1 MDKKGSTFDTSN
13 FQSVIVKDIPQ
24 QMNGSDCGMFTCKVI
39 IFSKIV
45 CKSGANFRTRTD
57 PAYQITTTNTA
68 THLFFQF
75 AEYLSRNVPI
85 TFSQEDMPY
94 FRRRMIYE
102 IVKNN
107 LLCP

>member
-1 MDKKGSTFDTSN
+1 MDKKGLTFDTSN

-39 IFSKIV
+39 NFSKIV
-45 CKSGANFRTRTD
+45 RKNRANLGARR
-57 PAYQITTTNTA
+57 AYQITTTNRA

-102 IVKNN
+102 IVKNK
-107 LLCP
+107 LMYP